1 MTAGAPGTPEHLDPP
16 PNDMADSETAP
27 AAEGQEVSPAPRGPD
42 DKPLLSLRSA
52 SLGYGGRSVLNDVSF
67 DIHAGE
73 FWCFLGPNG
82 EGKTTLIKSLL
93 GAIRPQRGAVL
104 RQAKM
109 FRTGKV
115 SYVPQRLELNPVLPT
130 SVREFVLSGLAGVSS
145 DAVKRRNRLTRV
157 LDLVGLGA
165 SHKRNYWTLSGGQK
179 QRALVARALVRDPQL
194 LIVDEPTAG
203 LDFAAV
209 EAVLNVMQELYRDY
223 GVTVVFVTHDLN
235 IAAEHATHLA
245 FFRGGQVVAGPKDE
259 VLTAERLHATFGVPV
274 GVERD
279 DNGRYQIGQMRS
291 GALTPGAEP
300 ATSEATA

>member
-1 MTAGAPGTPEHLDPP
+1 MTADTPQPTELS
-16 PNDMADSETAP
+16 DSPKARPESKRV
-27 AAEGQEVSPAPRGPD
+27 AE
-42 DKPLLSLRSA
+42 KPLISLQNA
-52 SLGYGGRSVLNDVSF
+52 ALGYGGRAVLQDVSF
-67 DIHAGE
+67 DIHAGQ

-109 FRTGKV
+109 FRAGKV

-130 SVREFVLSGLAGVSS
+130 SVREFVLSGMAGVRSN
-145 DAVKRRNRLTRV
+145 AMKRTSRLNRV

-179 QRALVARALVRDPQL
+179 QRALVARALVRDPGL

-209 EAVLNVMQELYRDY
+209 KAVLNVMQELYRDF

-245 FFRGGQVVAGPKDE
+245 FLRQGKVVAGPKAQ
-259 VLTAERLHATFGVPV
+259 VLTAERLHATFGVPIDV
-274 GVERD
+274 HRD
-279 DNGRYQIGQMRS
+279 DDGRLRV
-291 GALTPGAEP
+291 GAMHSRKVDSVETQTVAE
-300 ATSEATA
+300 AVV

>member
-1 MTAGAPGTPEHLDPP
+1 MI
-16 PNDMADSETAP
+16 ADTSQLTELSDSPKAWP
-27 AAEGQEVSPAPRGPD
+27 DSKRVAE
-42 DKPLLSLRSA
+42 KPLISLQNA
-52 SLGYGGRSVLNDVSF
+52 ALGYGGRAVLQGVSF
-67 DIHAGE
+67 DIHAGQ

-109 FRTGKV
+109 FRAGKV

-130 SVREFVLSGLAGVSS
+130 SVREFVLSGMAGVRSN
-145 DAVKRRNRLTRV
+145 AMKRTSRLNRV

-179 QRALVARALVRDPQL
+179 QRALVARALVRDPGL

-209 EAVLNVMQELYRDY
+209 KAVLNVMQELYRDF

-245 FFRGGQVVAGPKDE
+245 FLRQGKVVAGPKE
-259 VLTAERLHATFGVPV
+259 QVLTAERLHATFGVPIDV
-274 GVERD
+274 HRD
-279 DNGRYQIGQMRS
+279 DDGRFRV
-291 GALTPGAEP
+291 GAMHSQQVESVEAETV
-300 ATSEATA
+300 AEAVV

>member
-1 MTAGAPGTPEHLDPP
+1 MI
-16 PNDMADSETAP
+16 ADAL
-27 AAEGQEVSPAPRGPD
+27 PAPEGKDQPQTPATPKTPASTPD
-42 DKPLLSLRSA
+42 RRPSDGKPLLSLKNA
-52 SLGYGGRSVLNDVSF
+52 VLGYGGRAVLRDVSF

-93 GAIRPQRGAVL
+93 GALRPQRGAVL

-109 FRTGKV
+109 FRAGKV

-130 SVREFVLSGLAGVSS
+130 SVREFVLSGMAGVRS
-145 DAVKRRNRLTRV
+145 DAVKRSSRLNRV

-179 QRALVARALVRDPQL
+179 QRALVARALVRDPGL

-209 EAVLNVMQELYRDY
+209 KAVLQVMQELYRDF

-245 FFRGGQVVAGPKDE
+245 FLRDGQVVAGPKE
-259 VLTAERLHATFGVPV
+259 QVLTADRLHATFGVPV
-274 GVERD
+274 DVDRGD
-279 DNGRYQIGQMRS
+279 DGRFRV
-291 GALTPGAEP
+291 GAMQTQTADPV
-300 ATSEATA
+300 EATTVAEAVV

>member
-1 MTAGAPGTPEHLDPP
+1 MI
-16 PNDMADSETAP
+16 ADTSQLTELSDSPKAWP
-27 AAEGQEVSPAPRGPD
+27 DSKRVAE
-42 DKPLLSLRSA
+42 KPLISLQNA
-52 SLGYGGRSVLNDVSF
+52 ALGYGGRAVLQGVSF
-67 DIHAGE
+67 DIHAGQ

-109 FRTGKV
+109 FRAGKV

-130 SVREFVLSGLAGVSS
+130 SVREFVLSGMAGVRSN
-145 DAVKRRNRLTRV
+145 AMKRNSRLNRV

-179 QRALVARALVRDPQL
+179 QRALVARALVRDPGL

-209 EAVLNVMQELYRDY
+209 KAVLNVMQELYRDF

-245 FFRGGQVVAGPKDE
+245 FLRQGKVVAGPKE
-259 VLTAERLHATFGVPV
+259 QVLTAERLHATFGVPIDV
-274 GVERD
+274 HRD
-279 DNGRYQIGQMRS
+279 DDGRFRV
-291 GALTPGAEP
+291 GAMHSQQVDSVEAE
-300 ATSEATA
+300 AVAEAVV